1 QGFHDTSEALGTG
14 ICWALSLRWIKDE
27 LRMAGHTDTKA
38 AIQEMKI
45 GKTFG
50 QDRKLQVAY
59 EHVWTGDRRMSELKK
74 VQRSI
79 DFGYPKTRTA

>member
-1 QGFHDTSEALGTG
+1 MSQGFHDTSEALGTG
-14 ICWALSLRWIKDE
+14 ICWALYDTSWIKDE

-59 EHVWTGDRRMSELKK
+59 EHV
-74 VQRSI
+74 
-79 DFGYPKTRTA
+79 